1 MPRNVQ
7 HNKSFCSSLDATYT
21 IWPLNKLACCVSIWG
36 LTLVLAST
44 ARTQN
49 EGLGTL
55 SELVEETLDTQPT
68 PEPTPA
74 PPPNLYGFAEAKGTT
89 SAEAQK
95 KQFFTGPT
103 SGFEFDY
110 RFKQQKTGL
119 LIGTNSYEM
128 RPSFGITAGGF
139 AELTLEYYHIWT
151 DGSNDV
157 GLKQTGE
164 QNGLK
169 PTVEVKLSDEVTLS
183 VPFAF
188 GENDI
193 DTHSAMATT
202 RTRTQS
208 FATNPL
214 VVLSKAWKTS
224 KRHGDKKRTLL
235 KLSLVPAWRLGVTD
249 KEFTN
254 VDLPNIHGWTGTAS
268 LLGRAEYG
276 ITDELTINGSIT
288 YSRLTHFH
296 SSDGAPR
303 PDPNTVT
310 LATGVKYKPLFLNK
324 PKRNGEPPQ
333 PLLLALS
340 YQYDGFNRDA
350 YQHTVSIRATYEF

>member
-1 MPRNVQ
+1 MN
-7 HNKSFCSSLDATYT
+7 A
-21 IWPLNKLACCVSIWG
+21 
-36 LTLVLAST
+36 
-44 ARTQN
+44 QN

-68 PEPTPA
+68 PAPT
-74 PPPNLYGFAEAKGTT
+74 PPPNLYGFAGAKGLIG
-89 SAEAQK
+89 AEAQK

-103 SGFEFDY
+103 PGFEFDY
-110 RFKQQKTGL
+110 RFNQQKTGL
-119 LIGTNSYEM
+119 LIGTNFYEM

-139 AELTLEYYHIWT
+139 AELTLEYYHIWS

-157 GLKQTGE
+157 GLKQKGE

-169 PTVEVKLSDEVTLS
+169 PTVEVKLNDHVTLS
-183 VPFAF
+183 FPFAF

-208 FATNPL
+208 FATNPF
-214 VVLSKAWKTS
+214 VVLSKTWKTN
-224 KRHGDKKRTLL
+224 GEILKKRTLL

-254 VDLPNIHGWTGTAS
+254 VDLPDIHGWKGTAS

-276 ITDELTINGSIT
+276 ITDALTLNGSVT

-296 SSDGAPR
+296 SSDGAPW
-303 PDPNTVT
+303 PDPNTFT

-324 PKRNGEPPQ
+324 RKPNGEPDQ

-350 YQHTVSIRATYEF
+350 YQHSITIRATYTF